1 MGDAMKPTSVY
12 DYYKSLGWSTQN
24 GICRD
29 TLVNENLQHAALQY
43 NTDTRRRVLRVLHG
57 LPSARYYSLL
67 DCASGPIQY
76 PEYLEYSRL
85 FTKRVC
91 VDFSETALQ
100 AARVNL
106 INDSQPNCEFIC
118 ADFLDFEIKDNSFD
132 AAISL
137 HTLYHVQLEKQ
148 KQFVE
153 KLIAVTKPGGLIIV
167 VYSNP
172 FSLRSFIRIP
182 SAIIMRCCGWLRGK
196 LFKKKIN
203 LNAIY
208 CKRQRRLWWT
218 QFNKLGHV
226 SFYTYRLFTPSFE
239 KKFIPDNTLGAGIYK
254 MLFRIEECKFSV
266 PFADYYM
273 VVIRKI
279 P

>member
-1 MGDAMKPTSVY
+1 MKQASVY

-24 GICRD
+24 GIYHD

-43 NTDTRRRVLRVLHG
+43 NTDTKRRVLRILQS
-57 LPSARYYSLL
+57 LPSSRFNSLL
-67 DCASGPIQY
+67 DCASGPVQY

-106 INDSQPNCEFIC
+106 IKDSQLNCEFIC
-118 ADFLDFEIKDNSFD
+118 ANFLDLEIKDNSFD

-153 KLIAVTKPGGLIIV
+153 KLIAVTKPGGLVIV

-172 FSLRSFIRIP
+172 LSLRSFLRIP
-182 SAIIMRCCGWLRGK
+182 SVVIMRSWGWLRGK
-196 LFKKKIN
+196 LSGKKIN
-203 LNAIY
+203 SNGLY
-208 CKRQRRLWWT
+208 CKRHRRLWWA
-218 QFNKLGHV
+218 QFNKLGQV
-226 SFYTYRLFTPSFE
+226 SYYTYRLFTSSFE
-239 KKFIPDNTLGAGIYK
+239 NKFIHDNKLGALVYK
-254 MLFRIEECKFSV
+254 TLFRFEECKF
-266 PFADYYM
+266 
-273 VVIRKI
+273 
-279 P
+279 

>member
-1 MGDAMKPTSVY
+1 MKQTSVY
-12 DYYKSLGWSTQN
+12 NYYTRLGWSTQN
-24 GICRD
+24 GIYRD
-29 TLVNENLQHAALQY
+29 TLVNENLQYAALQY
-43 NTDTRRRVLRVLHG
+43 NTDTRRRVLRVLHS
-57 LPSARYYSLL
+57 LPSTRFHSLL

-91 VDFSETALQ
+91 IDFSEPALQ

-106 INDSQPNCEFIC
+106 INDSQPKCEFIC
-118 ADFLDFEIKDNSFD
+118 ADFLDLKIDNNSFD

-148 KQFVE
+148 RQFVE
-153 KLIAVTKPGGLIIV
+153 KLISVTKPGGLIIV

-182 SAIIMRCCGWLRGK
+182 SAIIMRCWGWIRDK
-196 LFKKKIN
+196 LFGKKIN
-203 LNAIY
+203 SNAIY
-208 CKRQRRLWWT
+208 CKRHRRRWWT
-218 QFNKLGHV
+218 QFNKLGYI
-226 SFYTYRLFTPSFE
+226 SFHTYRLFTPSFE
-239 KKFIPDNTLGAGIYK
+239 KKFIPDNKFGIGIYK
-254 MLFRIEECKFSV
+254 ILFRIEECKFSV
-266 PFADYYM
+266 LFADYYM

-279 P
+279 S